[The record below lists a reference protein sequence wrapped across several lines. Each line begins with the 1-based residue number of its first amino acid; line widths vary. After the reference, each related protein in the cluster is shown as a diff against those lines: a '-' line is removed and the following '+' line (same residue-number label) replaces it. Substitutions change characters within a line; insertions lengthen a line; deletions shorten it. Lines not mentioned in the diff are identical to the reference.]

1 MATSCSPEVHFC
13 DVIKCETAP
22 VTDVETPAT
31 IPAETRERS
40 RKGMSA
46 EALRAAIVEHLR
58 YSIGRP
64 AAALT
69 PEHFYRATALAVRDR
84 MQDNRVVSTQTSLD
98 LGRKVTCYLSAEF
111 LMGPQLGSNL
121 LNLGIEEEAR
131 AALEGLGVG
140 FEEVL
145 ACEEEPG
152 LGNGGLG
159 RLAACYL
166 DSLATLERPAIGY
179 GIRYEFGIFDQEIH
193 DGWQVEKTDNWLVNG
208 NPWEIPKPDVNYLVN
223 WGGYVEH
230 YTDDAGDDRARWIPA
245 RVIKGVAYDTPIQGY
260 GVHTCNVLTLW
271 SARAVQTFALDAF
284 NTGDYYKAV
293 EDEVTSETVT
303 KVLYPNDEP
312 DVGKR
317 LRLLQ
322 QYFFVSCSL
331 QHVLH
336 IVDDLADLSVKDLPE
351 RFALQ
356 LNDTHPSIG
365 VAELMRL
372 LVDERRLSWEE
383 AWDIT
388 VATFG
393 YTNHTLLPEALE
405 TWPLGIFSE
414 SLPRHLEIIYEI
426 NRRFLDEVRAKFPG
440 DDDRLRRMSLIGEDG
455 GKSVRM
461 AHLATVGSHAIN
473 GVAALH
479 SELLKKSV
487 LKDFYELWPERFSNK
502 TNGVT
507 PRRFLAVANPG
518 LRTLLEDTIGTGWLN
533 DLDRL
538 RGLEAYAEDATFQH
552 RWREVKL
559 ANKSRLADF
568 LFLTTGVELD
578 PTWLFDIQVKRIHEY
593 KRQHLNVLHIV
604 ALYLRLKQNPG
615 LEIPSRAFIFGGKA
629 APGYFM
635 AKRIIKLINA
645 VGETVN
651 NDPDVHRFIKV
662 AFVPNFSVKNAE
674 LIYPAA
680 NLSEQISTAGKEAS
694 GTGNMKFMMN
704 GALTIGTLDGA
715 NVEMREEAGAENFF
729 LFGLDVDEV
738 ERIKRDGYRPADY
751 IDTNP
756 ELAAVLDLIA
766 GGRFSRGDAEV
777 FRPLVDNLRHDDP
790 FLVLADFASYV
801 EAQGRVSAAWQ
812 DVSAWTRMSILNSA
826 RSGKF
831 SSDRSIAEY
840 CDDIW
845 NVGPVTVKV

>member
-1 MATSCSPEVHFC
+1 M
-13 DVIKCETAP
+13 
-22 VTDVETPAT
+22 TDVVRPIASTPAD
-31 IPAETRERS
+31 ASDRS
-40 RKGMSA
+40 RSGLSVD
-46 EALRAAIVEHLR
+46 ALRRGIIDHLR

-64 AAALT
+64 AAVLT

-84 MQDNRVVSTQTSLD
+84 MQDNWSATARTSLD

-121 LNLGIEEEAR
+121 LNLGIEDATR
-131 AALEGLGVG
+131 TALEVIGLN
-140 FEEVL
+140 FDDVL

-166 DSLATLERPAIGY
+166 DSLATLERPAIGF
-179 GIRYEFGIFDQEIH
+179 GIRYEFGIFDQEIQ

-208 NPWEIPKPDVNYLVN
+208 NPWEVPKPDINYLVN
-223 WGGYVEH
+223 WGGHSEH
-230 YTDDAGDDRARWIPA
+230 YVDDAGRDRVRWVPA
-245 RVIKGVAYDTPIQGY
+245 RVIKGVSYDTPIQGY
-260 GVHTCNVLTLW
+260 GVNTCNVLTLW
-271 SARAVQTFALDAF
+271 SARAVNSFALDSF

-293 EDEVTSETVT
+293 EDEVSSETVT

-322 QYFFVSCSL
+322 QFFFVSCSL

-336 IVDDLADLSVKDLPE
+336 IMDDLTDARVRELPD

-372 LVDERRLSWEE
+372 LVDERGLDWDE
-383 AWDIT
+383 AWEIT

-405 TWPLGIFSE
+405 TWPLAMFGE

-479 SELLKKSV
+479 SELLKQSV
-487 LKDFYELWPERFSNK
+487 LKDFYEMWPERFSNK

-507 PRRFLAVANPG
+507 PRRFLALANPG
-518 LRTLLEDTIGTGWLN
+518 LRTLLDDTIGEGWLT
-533 DLDRL
+533 DLHRL
-538 RGLEAYAEDATFQH
+538 RGLEPYADDAAFGRQ
-552 RWREVKL
+552 WRAVKG
-559 ANKSRLADF
+559 ANKARLADYVKA
-568 LFLTTGVELD
+568 TTGVELNPD
-578 PTWLFDIQVKRIHEY
+578 WLFDIQVKRIHEY

-604 ALYLRLKQNPG
+604 ALYHRIKNNPDLR
-615 LEIPSRAFIFGGKA
+615 IPPRAFIFGGKA
-629 APGYFM
+629 APGYFV

-645 VGETVN
+645 VAETVN
-651 NDPDVHRFIKV
+651 GDPDVNRFLKV
-662 AFVPNFSVKNAE
+662 AFVPNFNVQNAH

-680 NLSEQISTAGKEAS
+680 DLSEQISTAGKEAS
-694 GTGNMKFMMN
+694 GTGNMKFMIN

-715 NVEMREEAGAENFF
+715 NVEIRDEVGAENFF
-729 LFGLDVDEV
+729 LFGLTEDRVRQV
-738 ERIKRDGYRPADY
+738 KRDGYRPMDY
-751 IDTNP
+751 VERNA
-756 ELAAVLDLIA
+756 ELKTVLELIA
-766 GGRFSRGDAEV
+766 SGRFSRGDADV
-777 FRPLVDNLRHDDP
+777 FRPLVDNLRYDDP
-790 FLVLADFASYV
+790 FLVLADYASYV
-801 EAQGRVSAAWQ
+801 ECQGRVSAAWQ
-812 DVSAWTRMSILNSA
+812 DTDAWTRMSILNTA

-831 SSDRSIAEY
+831 SSDRAIVEY
-840 CDDIW
+840 CDEIW
-845 NVGPVTVKV
+845 NVRPVTVKVER

>member
-1 MATSCSPEVHFC
+1 MTDLDQTPSDGMSPSPTRA
-13 DVIKCETAP
+13 DL
-22 VTDVETPAT
+22 VEH
-31 IPAETRERS
+31 S
-40 RKGMSA
+40 RTGMSA
-46 EALRAAIVEHLR
+46 AALQRAINDHLR

-64 AAALT
+64 AAARR
-69 PEHFYRATALAVRDR
+69 PEHYYRALALAVRDR
-84 MQDNRVVSTQTSLD
+84 MQDRRVASTQTSLD

-111 LMGPQLGSNL
+111 LMGPQLGNNL
-121 LNLGIEEEAR
+121 LNLNMER
-131 AALEGLGVG
+131 AAREALAAMGQNLDT
-140 FEEVL
+140 VL

-179 GIRYEFGIFDQEIH
+179 GIRYEFGIFDQEIR
-193 DGWQVEKTDNWLVNG
+193 DGWQVEQTDNWLDHG
-208 NPWEIPKPDVNYLVN
+208 NPWEIAKPDVTYLVK
-223 WGGYVEH
+223 WGGYVAH
-230 YTDDAGDDRARWIPA
+230 HTDDNGGDRVRWVPG
-245 RVIKGVAYDTPIQGY
+245 RLLKGVAYDTPIQGY
-260 GVHTCNVLTLW
+260 GVNTCNVLTLW
-271 SARAVQTFALDAF
+271 SARAVKSFALEAF
-284 NTGDYYKAV
+284 NTGDYYGAV
-293 EDEVTSETVT
+293 EDEVMSETVT

-312 DVGKR
+312 EAGKQ

-336 IVDDLADLSVKDLPE
+336 IMDDLADAGVRELPQ

-372 LVDERRLSWEE
+372 LVDERDLAWDE

-405 TWPLGIFSE
+405 TWPLELFGE

-426 NRRFLDEVRAKFPG
+426 NRRFLDEVRARFPG
-440 DDDRLRRMSLIGEDG
+440 DEDRVRRMSLIGEDG
-455 GKSVRM
+455 GKNVRM
-461 AHLATVGSHAIN
+461 AHLATVGSHAVN

-479 SELLKKSV
+479 SELLKTSV
-487 LKDFYELWPERFSNK
+487 LKDFYEMWPDRFSNK

-507 PRRFLAVANPG
+507 PRRFLALANPG
-518 LRTLLEDTIGTGWLN
+518 LRELLDRTVGDGWLT
-533 DLDRL
+533 DLGRL
-538 RGLEAYAEDATFQH
+538 RGLEPFVDDASFRQE
-552 RWREVKL
+552 WRDIKR
-559 ANKSRLADF
+559 ANKARLAKYIRAVA
-568 LFLTTGVELD
+568 GVELNPD
-578 PTWLFDIQVKRIHEY
+578 WMFDVQVKRIHEY
-593 KRQHLNVLHIV
+593 KRQHLNVLHMV
-604 ALYLRLKQNPG
+604 ALYHRIKQNPG
-615 LEIPSRAFIFGGKA
+615 LSIPPRAFIFGGKA

-651 NDPDVHRFIKV
+651 ADPDVNRFMRV
-662 AFVPNFSVKNAE
+662 AFVPNFNVQNAH

-680 NLSEQISTAGKEAS
+680 DLSGQISTAGKEAS
-694 GTGNMKFMMN
+694 GTGNMKFMIN

-715 NVEMREEAGAENFF
+715 NVEMREEVGPENFF
-729 LFGLDVDEV
+729 LFGLTEQEV
-738 ERIKRDGYRPADY
+738 EAVKSNGYRPGGY
-751 IDTNP
+751 IDGDD
-756 ELAAVLDLIA
+756 ELRAVLDLIA
-766 GGRFSRGDAEV
+766 GGTFSRGDTEV

-790 FLVLADFASYV
+790 FLVCADYASYV
-801 EAQGRVSAAWQ
+801 ECQQRVSAAWQ
-812 DVSAWTRMSILNSA
+812 DRDSWTKMSILNTA

-831 SSDRSIAEY
+831 SSDRAVAEY
-840 CDDIW
+840 CEDIW
-845 NVGPVTVKV
+845 NVWPLTVKM

>member
-1 MATSCSPEVHFC
+1 M
-13 DVIKCETAP
+13 
-22 VTDVETPAT
+22 TDVAQNPETT
-31 IPAETRERS
+31 HEHS
-40 RKGMSA
+40 RTGLSA
-46 EALRAAIVEHLR
+46 DALRRGVVDQLR

-64 AAALT
+64 AAALK
-69 PEHFYRATALAVRDR
+69 PEHYYRALALAVRDR
-84 MQDNRVVSTQTSLD
+84 MQDNRVASTQTSLD
-98 LGRKVTCYLSAEF
+98 LGSKVTCYLSAEY
-111 LMGPQLGSNL
+111 LMGPQLGANL
-121 LNLGIEEEAR
+121 LNLGIEGAAR
-131 AALEGLGVG
+131 QALASLGQDLD
-140 FEEVL
+140 EVL

-166 DSLATLERPAIGY
+166 DSLATLELPAIGY

-208 NPWEIPKPDVNYLVN
+208 NPWEIAKPDVNYLVR
-223 WGGYVEH
+223 WGGYAEH
-230 YTDDAGDDRARWIPA
+230 YTDDAGQDRVRWVPG

-260 GVHTCNVLTLW
+260 GVNTCNVLTLW
-271 SARAVQTFALDAF
+271 SARAVESFALDAF

-293 EDEVTSETVT
+293 EDEVNSETVT

-312 DVGKR
+312 DAGKR

-322 QYFFVSCSL
+322 QHFFVSCSL

-336 IVDDLADLSVKDLPE
+336 IIDDLEGVSVRDLPE

-372 LVDERRLSWEE
+372 LVDERRLGWDE
-383 AWDIT
+383 AWAIT

-405 TWPLGIFSE
+405 TWTLSMFGE
-414 SLPRHLEIIYEI
+414 SLPRHLEIVYEI

-440 DDDRLRRMSLIGEDG
+440 DDDRPRRMSLIGEDN

-473 GVAALH
+473 GVAAVH
-479 SELLKKSV
+479 SELLKDSV
-487 LKDFYELWPERFSNK
+487 LKDFFEMWPERFSNK

-507 PRRFLAVANPG
+507 PRRFLALSNPG
-518 LRTLLEDTIGTGWLN
+518 LRELLDDTIGEGWLS

-538 RGLEAYAEDATFQH
+538 RGLEAYVDDAAFQDQ
-552 RWREVKL
+552 WRTIKR
-559 ANKSRLADF
+559 ANKARLAGHIRS
-568 LFLTTGVELD
+568 TTGIELD
-578 PTWLFDIQVKRIHEY
+578 PDWLFDIQVKRIHEY
-593 KRQHLNVLHIV
+593 KRQHLSVLHII
-604 ALYLRLKQNPG
+604 ALYNRLKQNPNAD
-615 LEIPSRAFIFGGKA
+615 ITPRAYIFGGKA

-645 VGETVN
+645 VGETIN
-651 NDPDVHRFIKV
+651 NDPDVNRFMRV
-662 AFVPNFSVKNAE
+662 AFVPNFNVQNAH

-680 NLSEQISTAGKEAS
+680 DLSEQISTAGKEAS
-694 GTGNMKFMMN
+694 GTGNMKFMIN

-715 NVEMREEAGAENFF
+715 NAEIRDEAGHENFF
-729 LFGLDVDEV
+729 LFGMTVEEV
-738 ERIKRDGYRPADY
+738 EQIKRDGYRPADY
-751 IDTNP
+751 IDGNA

-766 GGRFSRGDAEV
+766 GGTFSSGDTEV
-777 FRPLVDNLRHDDP
+777 FRPLIDNLRYDDP
-790 FLVLADFASYV
+790 FLVLADYTSYV
-801 EAQGRVSAAWQ
+801 ECQERVGSAWR
-812 DVSAWTRMSILNSA
+812 DYDAWTRMSILNTA

-831 SSDRSIAEY
+831 SSDRAITEY
-840 CDDIW
+840 SDDIW
-845 NVGPVTVKV
+845 DVSPVTVSRPRP